1 MTTCKDIQGLIDA
14 AYAIMY
20 LRDTLERWLHGTPTE
35 QVQLGGVAVP
45 TLRGLIAAIDERES
59 RAAEEAIRE
68 GIAQVVALKN
78 QVADIEAGIAAKVT
92 ALKGIN
98 PSLTQLPEDAA
109 PTAAYDPET
118 GTLTLGIPAG
128 KTGAR
133 GPAGPP
139 GQAPVIDT
147 IECGGAYAA
156 PLTILDGG
164 NAAGPEE

>member
-1 MTTCKDIQGLIDA
+1 MTTCRDIQGLLEA
-14 AYAIMY
+14 VHAIMY
-20 LRDTLERWLHGTPTE
+20 LRDTLERWLHGKPTE

-59 RAAEEAIRE
+59 KAAQEAIRE
-68 GIAQVVALKN
+68 GVAEVVALKN
-78 QVADIEAGIAAKVT
+78 QVTDIEAAVAAQVLS
-92 ALKGIN
+92 LKGIS
-98 PSLTQLPEDAA
+98 PAATQLPEGAP

-118 GTLTLGIPAG
+118 GVLALGIPAG
-128 KTGAR
+128 QTGAR

-147 IECGGAYAA
+147 IECGGAYAV

-164 NAAGPEE
+164 NAACPEE